1 MRWLCVYFPQL
12 PLEVFAGEVNSA
24 EINSR
29 VGANSVQAF
38 AVARGQ
44 AKGGR
49 DTVLAANAGAQA
61 AGIHSDMRVSAA
73 QALLPGLRIG
83 IRDPKREHAALARLA
98 AIALQFTSQVGLA
111 PQALLLEIEG
121 SLGLFGGLENLCARL
136 KAALAETG
144 YSHCLASAATPQA
157 ALWCARAERERHLST
172 HGEFLSACADLPLGC
187 LTLETKTLLA
197 LKRLG
202 LRHIAALLR
211 LPRDGLARRF
221 GAALLLDLDRAVG
234 RAADVRPGFSLPDSF
249 VGALAFPAPVQ
260 AAPAIVFAARRLFID
275 LQAYL
280 RVRDLGVR
288 AFDLK
293 LKHERGALSLR
304 FRLSD
309 NRRAPEDLLLLLRER
324 LERVMLEQAVMEISL
339 HTHTLEAWC
348 EPSGDLL
355 TARSGRGETPGQLQ
369 DRLRARL
376 GDTALSGLCL
386 EPSHVPEQASRACE
400 LPVDGRSAVAA
411 VEGPRPFWLLP
422 APLPLEAGADTPRW
436 QGALQLMQGPE
447 RIETGWW
454 QQDVAR
460 DYFVAQT
467 EAGARVWIFR
477 ERRAPTPQWYLHGFF
492 A

>member
-12 PLEVFAGEVNSA
+12 PLEVFAGEVSSGENNSDA
-24 EINSR
+24 GTKS
-29 VGANSVQAF
+29 AQAF
-38 AVARGQ
+38 AVARGL

-49 DTVLAANAGAQA
+49 DTVLAVNAHAQA
-61 AGIHSDMRVSAA
+61 VGIHSDMRVSAA
-73 QALLPGLRIG
+73 QALSPGLRIG
-83 IRDPKREHAALARLA
+83 VRDPKREHAALARLA
-98 AIALQFTSQVGLA
+98 AVALQFTSHVSLA
-111 PQALLLEIEG
+111 PQALLLDIEG

-157 ALWCARAERERHLST
+157 ALWCARAEQERHLST
-172 HGEFLSACADLPLGC
+172 HGEFLSACADLPLDC
-187 LTLETKTLLA
+187 LTLESKTLLA

-202 LRHIAALLR
+202 LRHVGALLR

-234 RAADVRPGFSLPDSF
+234 RAADVRPAFSLPDAF
-249 VGALAFPAPVQ
+249 EGALAFPAPVQ
-260 AAPAIVFAARRLFID
+260 AAPAIVFAARRLFVD

-280 RVRDLGVR
+280 RARDLGVR
-288 AFDLK
+288 AFDLA
-293 LKHERGALSLR
+293 LKQERGDVRLR

-324 LERVMLEQAVMEISL
+324 LERVALEHPVVEISL
-339 HTHTLEAWC
+339 HTHTLEAWR

-355 TARSGRGETPGQLQ
+355 GVRSGRGETPGQLQ

-376 GDTALSGLCL
+376 GDAALSGVCV
-386 EPSHVPEQASRACE
+386 EASHVPEQASRACE
-400 LPVDGRSAVAA
+400 LSANGAPVEEVRGS
-411 VEGPRPFWLLP
+411 RPFWLLP
-422 APLPLEAGADTPRW
+422 TPLPLETGADVPRW